1 MGLSLG
7 ALADTGVLTYTYD
20 IIGTSSDVW
29 FTTPPTYYS
38 YNQVSWTVVSSSSND
53 PYPLDGGGRG
63 SGYRRNQD
71 YPGNLMSQTA
81 YATSASGKDAVW
93 MTGAGY
99 GNTFFPPTDS
109 PPRALDHNVTMLTKG
124 AGRYAGATGAQYTP
138 VPREAHFHQ
147 TTDPQGNITWDYSS
161 GTSAGSWL
169 GYTSIPVSNGP
180 PPKRRAYSLTRT
192 YRISG
197 TEYGTFTQQPGA
209 PAPAYTRTYVTNF
222 DRDDGPVSWV
232 DMPFRINS
240 ITRVVSD
247 LGLQPFPRDTTSTVV
262 KFEGPEGSLTSRFT
276 GYRNVAGLHN
286 FTPQLASEPTL
297 DFDTTG
303 YSEFI
308 TVFTEGTGRF
318 AGARGVILGWQQ
330 GLYEPSSVVPFTV
343 THWTGYLSIPAH
355 P

>member
-1 MGLSLG
+1 
-7 ALADTGVLTYTYD
+7 
-20 IIGTSSDVW
+20 
-29 FTTPPTYYS
+29 
-38 YNQVSWTVVSSSSND
+38 
-53 PYPLDGGGRG
+53 
-63 SGYRRNQD
+63 
-71 YPGNLMSQTA
+71 
-81 YATSASGKDAVW
+81 
-93 MTGAGY
+93 
-99 GNTFFPPTDS
+99 
-109 PPRALDHNVTMLTKG
+109 
-124 AGRYAGATGAQYTP
+124 
-138 VPREAHFHQ
+138 
-147 TTDPQGNITWDYSS
+147 
-161 GTSAGSWL
+161 
-169 GYTSIPVSNGP
+169 
-180 PPKRRAYSLTRT
+180 
-192 YRISG
+192 
-197 TEYGTFTQQPGA
+197 
-209 PAPAYTRTYVTNF
+209 
-222 DRDDGPVSWV
+222 
-232 DMPFRINS
+232 MPFRINS